1 MCAYVY
7 KGEYVCMYAQMRKY
21 CVSKNIIYFLCLK
34 EKIGHTLEKKRKS
47 EKKNHLRLT
56 ERKRKTGCERMGTS
70 TENRTE
76 GKPEEKQKKWT
87 W

>member
-47 EKKNHLRLT
+47 EKISFT
-56 ERKRKTGCERMGTS
+56 A
-70 TENRTE
+70 NRTE
-76 GKPEEKQKKWT
+76 KKNWMRTYGDVHRKPD
-87 W
+87 

>member
-34 EKIGHTLEKKRKS
+34 EKIGHTLEKKRKVKKIS
-47 EKKNHLRLT
+47 FTANRTEKKNWMRTYGDVH
-56 ERKRKTGCERMGTS
+56 RK
-70 TENRTE
+70 
-76 GKPEEKQKKWT
+76 PD
-87 W
+87 